1 MIVETQADREII
13 SMSNFKEQIR
23 EDIQLIQKDYGYIDD
38 NLRRNDF
45 AFNYWVLSRL
55 YGMDEE
61 IIASNV
67 TDINDKC
74 IDCFVHYEDTKELY
88 LIQIL

>member
-23 EDIQLIQKDYGYIDD
+23 EDIRLIQKDYGYIDD

-45 AFNYWVLSRL
+45 AFNYWVL
-55 YGMDEE
+55 
-61 IIASNV
+61 
-67 TDINDKC
+67 
-74 IDCFVHYEDTKELY
+74 
-88 LIQIL
+88 